1 MLSSF
6 DAYYGPFERGG
17 ASTGQRLQHCR
28 RRYAAPC
35 GRKYG
40 ATSPTGAALSRRK
53 RSIGSPVREGS
64 RLSNPLV
71 MAFDRCKSITRSN
84 LDALVAYLRTLKPV
98 KP

>member
-1 MLSSF
+1 M
-6 DAYYGPFERGG
+6 
-17 ASTGQRLQHCR
+17 
-28 RRYAAPC
+28 
-35 GRKYG
+35 
-40 ATSPTGAALSRRK
+40 
-53 RSIGSPVREGS
+53 REGS